1 MCRGDVEVKELIFDK
16 ITVMAIKE
24 APNAI
29 LIVSTKYDP
38 HVDFLIPRLT
48 ERQIPFI
55 RFNTEDFP
63 LRSKVTI
70 AFDKNGSHQEI
81 LSLPNGPDTSGEDII
96 SVWYRR
102 PAPFEF
108 PEEFALAVR
117 MFAEEETRDTA
128 RGLWELLDC
137 LWVNHPEHIRR
148 ANSKLHQLNVAHQ
161 LGLDIPKTIV
171 TNDPEEAKRFVGS
184 CHGGVVAKPLS
195 RGLVD
200 EHDQPMAFY
209 TSVVKPEQLDEIQR
223 VQYTPAFFQEYV
235 QKDVELRI
243 TVVGNQ
249 IFTAEIHSQQR
260 DDTRHDW
267 RRNALALEHKEH
279 QLPDEIREKCLALT
293 KTLNLQ
299 FGAIDIILT
308 PDGRYVFLEINPNGQ
323 WAWIEE
329 LTGLP
334 ISEALIGLL
343 SKGQ

>member
-1 MCRGDVEVKELIFDK
+1 MTSKE
-16 ITVMAIKE
+16 TSGT
-24 APNAI
+24 I

-38 HVDFLIPRLT
+38 HVDFLIPKLT
-48 ERQIPFI
+48 ERRIPFI

-63 LRSKVTI
+63 SQSRLTVT
-70 AFDKNGSHQEI
+70 FDGSGHHQER
-81 LSLPNGPDTSGEDII
+81 LSLPNSPDTTGEDII

-108 PEEFALAVR
+108 PEEFTLAVR
-117 MFAEEETRDTA
+117 IFAEEETRDVV
-128 RGLWELLDC
+128 RGLWELLNC

-148 ANSKLHQLNVAHQ
+148 TNNKLHQLDVASQ
-161 LGLDIPKTIV
+161 LGFEIPRTIV
-171 TNDPEEAKRFVGS
+171 TNDPEEARKFINS
-184 CHGGVVAKPLS
+184 CYGDIITKPVS

-200 EHDQPMAFY
+200 EGGRSMAFY
-209 TSVVKPEQLDEIQR
+209 TSVVNSERANQIQL
-223 VQYTPAFFQEYV
+223 VQYTPSFFQEYIP
-235 QKDVELRI
+235 KDVELRI
-243 TVVGNQ
+243 TVVGNDV
-249 IFTAEIHSQQR
+249 FAAEIHSQQR

-279 QLPDEIREKCLALT
+279 QLPDDTRLKCIRLT
-293 KTLNLQ
+293 KEFNLK
-299 FGAIDIILT
+299 FGAIDMILT

-343 SKGQ
+343 NQEKH

>member
-1 MCRGDVEVKELIFDK
+1 MASKEVSG
-16 ITVMAIKE
+16 TV
-24 APNAI
+24 

-48 ERQIPFI
+48 ERHIPFV

-63 LRSKVTI
+63 LRSRLTVS
-70 AFDKNGSHQEI
+70 FDENGCHRES
-81 LSLPNGPDTSGEDII
+81 LSLPNSPDTTGEDII

-117 MFAEEETRDTA
+117 MFAEEETRDTM

-137 LWVNHPEHIRR
+137 LWVNHPENIRR
-148 ANSKLHQLNVAHQ
+148 ANSKLHQLNIAHQ
-161 LGLDIPKTIV
+161 IGLEIPKTIV
-171 TNDPEEAKRFVGS
+171 TNDPDEARKFIRS
-184 CHGGVVAKPLS
+184 CPGDVIAKPLS
-195 RGLVD
+195 RGLVN
-200 EHDQPMAFY
+200 EHEQPMAFY
-209 TSVVKPEQLDEIQR
+209 TSVVSPEQAKQINH
-223 VQYTPAFFQEYV
+223 VQYAPSFFQEYV
-235 QKDVELRI
+235 PKDVELRI
-243 TVVGNQ
+243 TVVGDNA
-249 IFTAEIHSQQR
+249 FTAEIHSQQR

-279 QLPDEIREKCLALT
+279 QLPVEIQAKCLALT
-293 KTLNLQ
+293 IKLELQ
-299 FGAIDIILT
+299 FGAIDMILT

-343 SKGQ
+343 NQG

>member
-1 MCRGDVEVKELIFDK
+1 M
-16 ITVMAIKE
+16 TSKE
-24 APNAI
+24 APGTI

-48 ERQIPFI
+48 ERHIPFV

-63 LRSKVTI
+63 LRSKLTVN
-70 AFDKNGSHQEI
+70 FDESGRHREI
-81 LSLPNGPDTSGEDII
+81 LSLPNSPVTAGEDII

-117 MFAEEETRDTA
+117 MFAEEETRDMI

-148 ANSKLHQLNVAHQ
+148 ANSKLHQLNIAHQ
-161 LGLDIPKTIV
+161 IGLEIPNTIV
-171 TNDPEEAKRFVGS
+171 TNDPDQARKFIGFCRS
-184 CHGGVVAKPLS
+184 GVIVKPLS

-200 EHDQPMAFY
+200 EHGQPMAFY
-209 TSVVKPEQLDEIQR
+209 TSVVEPEQVRQIQLI
-223 VQYTPAFFQEYV
+223 QYTPTFFQEYIP
-235 QKDVELRI
+235 KDVELRI

-249 IFTAEIHSQQR
+249 VFTAEIHSQQR

-267 RRNALALEHKEH
+267 RRNALTLEHKEH
-279 QLPDEIREKCLALT
+279 QLPEDIRLKCIQLT
-293 KTLNLQ
+293 KAFNLE
-299 FGAIDIILT
+299 FGAIDMILT

-343 SKGQ
+343 ISQGKHQ

>member
-1 MCRGDVEVKELIFDK
+1 M
-16 ITVMAIKE
+16 TNKE
-24 APNAI
+24 APGTI

-48 ERQIPFI
+48 ERRIPFI

-63 LRSKVTI
+63 LRSGLTVT
-70 AFDKNGSHQEI
+70 FDESGHHREV
-81 LSLPNGPDTSGEDII
+81 LSLPNSPDTVGEDVT

-102 PAPFEF
+102 PAPSEF

-117 MFAEEETRDTA
+117 MFAEEETRDTM

-137 LWVNHPEHIRR
+137 LWVNHPENIRR
-148 ANSKLHQLNVAHQ
+148 ANSKLHQLNIAYQ
-161 LGLDIPKTIV
+161 IGLEIPRTIV
-171 TNDPEEAKRFVGS
+171 TNVPEEARKFINS
-184 CHGGVVAKPLS
+184 SHGDVIVKPLS
-195 RGLVD
+195 RGLID
-200 EHDQPMAFY
+200 EYDQPMAFY
-209 TSVVKPEQLDEIQR
+209 TSVVDPEQANQIQR
-223 VQYTPAFFQEYV
+223 VQYTPSLFQEYV
-235 QKDVELRI
+235 PKDVELRI
-243 TVVGNQ
+243 TVVGDQ
-249 IFTAEIHSQQR
+249 VFAAKIHSQQR

-279 QLPDEIREKCLALT
+279 QLPVEIQEKCLSLT
-293 KTLNLQ
+293 KKLELQ
-299 FGAIDIILT
+299 FGAIDMILT

-343 SKGQ
+343 ASG